1 LATESRRRWTR
12 EVVPSFAYTAIKT
25 SRRIPSIACQSENIW
40 FGEPP
45 MSNLRH
51 YATELGK
58 TLALA
63 FPIMAGQVGQML
75 MGLIDTLMVGHLG
88 TIPLAG
94 AAFGLS
100 LVSVAFVC
108 GIGFLSSVGV
118 LVAQA
123 HGARMEQTTRTILP
137 SSIWLSLATGTVLAI
152 LLALL
157 RQWFFLFHLP
167 PEILDQAL
175 PFLVIV
181 GWSLVPALAYIS
193 AKIFCESLSKPLV
206 PMLMMYL
213 GVSLNI
219 FLNWVFI
226 FGNLGAP
233 ALGLTGAGWATLIS
247 RTVTMFG
254 TLFYCLHVTKS
265 NLSDLSPARVRLPI
279 IRALIRI
286 GLPVGFQHLSEVA
299 AFAFAA
305 ILMGLIGTPA
315 LAAHQIAIMC
325 AATTFMFPLGISQA
339 VTVRIS
345 QAVGA
350 QSHSMVRI
358 IAFSGLAL
366 SGLVMLFFA
375 FLYLGLGPSIAE
387 AFSGDRE
394 VVALASSL
402 LIIAGIFQVADGVQ
416 VTAMGVLRGLADVRV
431 PMLLAF
437 MFYWLFAIPIG
448 YLGAFIYRAGAV
460 GIWSG
465 LAIGL
470 FIAAATL
477 TTRMWCF
484 TRPGKIYET
493 LVHSEHGA
501 VL

>member
-1 LATESRRRWTR
+1 
-12 EVVPSFAYTAIKT
+12 
-25 SRRIPSIACQSENIW
+25 
-40 FGEPP
+40 
-45 MSNLRH
+45 
-51 YATELGK
+51 
-58 TLALA
+58 
-63 FPIMAGQVGQML
+63 
-75 MGLIDTLMVGHLG
+75 
-88 TIPLAG
+88 
-94 AAFGLS
+94 
-100 LVSVAFVC
+100 
-108 GIGFLSSVGV
+108 
-118 LVAQA
+118 
-123 HGARMEQTTRTILP
+123 
-137 SSIWLSLATGTVLAI
+137 
-152 LLALL
+152 
-157 RQWFFLFHLP
+157 
-167 PEILDQAL
+167 
-175 PFLVIV
+175 
-181 GWSLVPALAYIS
+181 
-193 AKIFCESLSKPLV
+193 
-206 PMLMMYL
+206 
-213 GVSLNI
+213 
-219 FLNWVFI
+219 
-226 FGNLGAP
+226 
-233 ALGLTGAGWATLIS
+233 
-247 RTVTMFG
+247 
-254 TLFYCLHVTKS
+254 
-265 NLSDLSPARVRLPI
+265 
-279 IRALIRI
+279 
-286 GLPVGFQHLSEVA
+286 LPVGFQHLSEVA

-350 QSHSMVRI
+350 RSHSMVRI